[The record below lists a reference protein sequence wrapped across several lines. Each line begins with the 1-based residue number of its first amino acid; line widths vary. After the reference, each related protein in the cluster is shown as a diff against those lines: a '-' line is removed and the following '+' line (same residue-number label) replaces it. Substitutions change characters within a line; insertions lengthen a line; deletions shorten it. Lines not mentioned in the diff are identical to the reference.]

1 MPSGHRGFPL
11 RFVVFGAVAVGVLL
25 VGAFIGIAPYHH
37 QLALGILLAIV
48 VGAIYWVPRA
58 AAKLPEIPAAWLGA
72 ALAVKILGTLTRYV
86 MLQVVFG
93 GGDAVAYHRAGLAN
107 YELVRSLDFGF
118 VQPPY
123 FGTVFLEDV
132 TAFLYAVTG
141 PTMLGA
147 FLIFSVLSFTG
158 TWLFYRAARLSF
170 PGGDGKLFF
179 LLLFF
184 LPTMAFWPSSLG
196 KDALVVFGLGVAT
209 WGLAKLLNRIS
220 VGSAIQM
227 IAGIAVTFGV
237 RPAVGVMFVAGAAV
251 ALLLH
256 PGRLRSPLSR
266 PLSWVFLGPIMAA
279 VLVVATAQALQYETL
294 EADVTSVVEEYV
306 ATRERLVG
314 EGGSVIEGPLPTSPA
329 GLGQAVLTVLFR
341 PFPWELA
348 DPLAAAAGLESLVI
362 LAIFVMRLKPGW
374 RALRHRWRGGMV
386 VCALVMVI
394 ALIAPLTAAANF
406 GLLVRQRAQLLP
418 FLFMILTAMPRP
430 ALRRGPRTSPYLR
443 AQAPSQ
449 AAATSG

>member
-1 MPSGHRGFPL
+1 MSSGARGSPL
-11 RFVVFGAVAVGVLL
+11 RLLIFGAVGVGVLL
-25 VGAFIGIAPYHH
+25 VGAFIGTVPYDH

-48 VGAIYWVPRA
+48 VGATYWVPRA
-58 AAKLPEIPAAWLGA
+58 AAKEPDVSAFLLGS
-72 ALAVKILGTLTRYV
+72 ALAVKILGALTRYV

-93 GGDAVAYHRAGLAN
+93 GGDAVAYHRAGVEH
-107 YELVRSLDFGF
+107 YQMVRGLDFSF

-123 FGTVFLEDV
+123 FGTVFVEDA

-147 FLIFSVLSFTG
+147 FLVFSLLAFIG
-158 TWLFYRAARLSF
+158 TWFFYRAARLSF
-170 PGGDGKLFF
+170 PGGDGRLYF

-209 WGLAKLLNRIS
+209 WGLAKLLQR
-220 VGSAIQM
+220 VSAGPALQM
-227 IAGIAVTFGV
+227 VAGTAVAFGV
-237 RPAVGVMFVAGAAV
+237 RPAVGVMFAAGAAV
-251 ALLLH
+251 AFLLH

-266 PLSWVFLGPIMAA
+266 PISWVFVGPLIVA
-279 VLVVATAQALQYETL
+279 VLLVATSRALEYERL
-294 EADVTSVVEEYV
+294 EADLTTVVEEYV
-306 ATRERLVG
+306 ATHERLVG
-314 EGGSVIEGPLPTSPA
+314 EGGSVIEGPVPTGPLQFA
-329 GLGQAVLTVLFR
+329 GAALTVLFR
-341 PFPWELA
+341 PLPWELA

-362 LAIFVMRLKPGW
+362 LAVFLLRLRPGW
-374 RALRHRWRGGMV
+374 RALRREWRGGMV
-386 VCALVMVI
+386 ICALIMVV
-394 ALIAPLTAAANF
+394 ALVVPLTAAANF

-418 FLFMILTAMPRP
+418 FLFLILTAVPRP
-430 ALRRGPRTSPYLR
+430 ALRRGPRASPYLR